1 MANAREIQNRIDSIR
16 DTMKITRA
24 MYMMSSMKLRKAK
37 QKLENTEPY
46 FTSLQEQIKD
56 ILYHYPDMQH
66 LYFDNRNKDMKE
78 TVKKKGFVIVT
89 GDKGMAGAYN
99 LNVLKKA
106 RELIDQAEDYRLF
119 VVGELG
125 RQFFK
130 SQGYPVEEKFVYSA
144 NNPSIHRARM
154 MTEYIIDLYQK
165 EELDEVY
172 IILTR
177 MVNSLSEEAEI
188 HRLLPLQ
195 THKFLEE
202 EMLEKI
208 QNEEGG
214 IDQNE
219 ARKLHDD
226 WYLIYPSPTEVLEK
240 LVYNYVTGFFY
251 GALVEASACE
261 ENARMLAMQSATNN
275 AEAMLHDLS
284 IEYNRVRQA
293 AITQEIT
300 EVIGGAKALKKKK
313 QIDKYGYIGLML
325 FVGIPLPGTG
335 AWTGTLAASLLNMD
349 FKKSTLAVM
358 GGVILAGIIMGIL
371 SLGVFKGLLG

>member
-1 MANAREIQNRIDSIR
+1 MANAKEIQNRIDSIR

-251 GALVEASACE
+251 GTLVEASACE

-313 QIDKYGYIGLML
+313 QKQER
-325 FVGIPLPGTG
+325 
-335 AWTGTLAASLLNMD
+335 
-349 FKKSTLAVM
+349 
-358 GGVILAGIIMGIL
+358 
-371 SLGVFKGLLG
+371 

>member
-1 MANAREIQNRIDSIR
+1 MANAKEISNRIKSIQ
-16 DTMKITRA
+16 DTMKITKA

-78 TVKKKGFVIVT
+78 TVKKKGFIIVT

-188 HRLLPLQ
+188 HRLLPMQ

-313 QIDKYGYIGLML
+313 QKQER
-325 FVGIPLPGTG
+325 
-335 AWTGTLAASLLNMD
+335 
-349 FKKSTLAVM
+349 
-358 GGVILAGIIMGIL
+358 
-371 SLGVFKGLLG
+371 

>member
-1 MANAREIQNRIDSIR
+1 MANAKEIQNRIDSIR

-208 QNEEGG
+208 QNEEGM

-293 AITQEIT
+293 AITQAIT
-300 EVIGGAKALKKKK
+300 AVIGGAKALKKKK
-313 QIDKYGYIGLML
+313 QKQER
-325 FVGIPLPGTG
+325 
-335 AWTGTLAASLLNMD
+335 
-349 FKKSTLAVM
+349 
-358 GGVILAGIIMGIL
+358 
-371 SLGVFKGLLG
+371 